1 MKHTDTRST
10 LALIDAI
17 LRLTEK
23 PLWEDPEFLEWE
35 AGQVADHKKTDRY
48 QVSIDLPEVVTVTKH
63 EPGPEHWLTSDSA
76 REAWLE
82 LDDTVRPSP
91 MVWANDDHYAF
102 CDCGDEDDMPAW
114 TKPMRVSAHD
124 YPATVTHGPLML
136 GPEPGP
142 VRLPADV
149 VPV

>member
-10 LALIDAI
+10 LALIDAT

-23 PLWEDPEFLEWE
+23 PLWEDPAFLEWE
-35 AGQVADHKKTDRY
+35 AGQVDTDTETARY
-48 QVSIDLPEVVTVTKH
+48 QPFPDSSEAATVTEH
-63 EPGPEHWLTSDSA
+63 APGPEHWLTSPGA
-76 REAWLE
+76 QEVGLE
-82 LDDTVRPSP
+82 LDDTVRASP
-91 MVWANDDHYAF
+91 MVWVHDDHSDY
-102 CDCGDEDDMPAW
+102 CDCAEDDTPIW
-114 TKPMRVSAHD
+114 RGGMRVTAHD
-124 YPATVTHGPLML
+124 YPAVVTYGPLML

>member
-1 MKHTDTRST
+1 MKHTDTRTT
-10 LALIDAI
+10 LALIDAT

-23 PLWEDPEFLEWE
+23 PLWEDPAFLAWE
-35 AGQVADHKKTDRY
+35 RGQVDDDTEAALY
-48 QVSIDLPEVVTVTKH
+48 QPFMDSSEVITITEH
-63 EPGPEHWLTSDSA
+63 APGPGHWLTSPSA
-76 REAWLE
+76 QEAFLE

-91 MVWANDDHYAF
+91 MVWANEDHYAY
-102 CDCGDEDDMPAW
+102 CDCVEDDAPIWRA
-114 TKPMRVSAHD
+114 PMRMSAHD
-124 YPATVTHGPLML
+124 YPAAVTYGPLML

>member
-10 LALIDAI
+10 LALIDAT

-23 PLWEDPEFLEWE
+23 PLWEDPAFLEWE
-35 AGQVADHKKTDRY
+35 AGQVDTDTETARH
-48 QVSIDLPEVVTVTKH
+48 QPFPDSSEVATVTEH
-63 EPGPEHWLTSDSA
+63 APGPEHWLTSPGA
-76 REAWLE
+76 QEVGLE

-91 MVWANDDHYAF
+91 MVWANEDHYAD
-102 CDCGDEDDMPAW
+102 CDCAEDDAPIW
-114 TKPMRVSAHD
+114 RGGMRVTAHD
-124 YPATVTHGPLML
+124 YPAVVTYGPLML

-142 VRLPADV
+142 ARMPADV

>member
-10 LALIDAI
+10 LALIDAT
-17 LRLTEK
+17 LRLTDK

-35 AGQVADHKKTDRY
+35 RGQVDDDTETARY
-48 QVSIDLPEVVTVTKH
+48 QPFMDSSEVVTVTEH
-63 EPGPEHWLTSDSA
+63 APGPEHWLTSPGA
-76 REAWLE
+76 QEVGLG

-91 MVWANDDHYAF
+91 MVWANEDHYAYCA
-102 CDCGDEDDMPAW
+102 CDEGGLPSLRN
-114 TKPMRVSAHD
+114 PMRMDAHD
-124 YPATVTHGPLML
+124 YPAAVTHGPLML
-136 GPEPGP
+136 GPEPGL

>member
-10 LALIDAI
+10 LALIDAT

-23 PLWEDPEFLEWE
+23 PLWEDPEFLAWE
-35 AGQVADHKKTDRY
+35 AGQVADDTHRY
-48 QVSIDLPEVVTVTKH
+48 QTSFDTPDVVTVTVH
-63 EPGPEHWLTSDSA
+63 APGPGHWLTSPSA
-76 REAWLE
+76 QEALLE
-82 LDDTVRPSP
+82 LSDTVRPSP
-91 MVWANDDHYAF
+91 MVWGLEDHDSF
-102 CDCGDEDDMPAW
+102 CECEGFGLMSW
-114 TKPMRVSAHD
+114 RNPMRMDAHD
-124 YPATVTHGPLML
+124 YPAAVMCGPLML

>member
-10 LALIDAI
+10 LALIDAT

-23 PLWEDPEFLEWE
+23 PLWQDPEFLVWE
-35 AGQVADHKKTDRY
+35 AGQVDGDTETASY
-48 QVSIDLPEVVTVTKH
+48 QPFVDSSEVITVTEH
-63 EPGPEHWLTSDSA
+63 APGPEHWLNSTSA
-76 REAWLE
+76 RQAWLE
-82 LDDTVRPSP
+82 LNDTVRTSP
-91 MVWANDDHYAF
+91 MVWGVDDHSDY
-102 CDCGDEDDMPAW
+102 CDCAEDDMPVW
-114 TKPMRVSAHD
+114 TKPMRMYAAD
-124 YPATVTHGPLML
+124 YPAVVTYGPLML

>member
-1 MKHTDTRST
+1 MKHTDVRAT
-10 LALIDAI
+10 LALIDAT

-23 PLWEDPEFLEWE
+23 PLWEDPAFLAWE
-35 AGQVADHKKTDRY
+35 RGQVDDDTDTARY
-48 QVSIDLPEVVTVTKH
+48 QIYLDSSEVVTVTEH
-63 EPGPEHWLTSDSA
+63 APGPEHWLTSPGA
-76 REAWLE
+76 QEVGLE

-91 MVWANDDHYAF
+91 MVWANEDHYAY
-102 CDCGDEDDMPAW
+102 CDCVEDDAPIW
-114 TKPMRVSAHD
+114 RGRMRMSAHD